1 MRKRLTSILLTLAM
15 LVGLLPALSPQAEAA
30 ADDATALLQEV
41 STKTSVPSGY
51 TPIYDA
57 EDLANIAN
65 DMTGKYILMNDIDLS
80 GIDWQPLKASSPGG
94 YTSGFTGILE
104 GNGYTIRNLSCT
116 DEVSAG
122 LFDENYNGTIQNLAL
137 TGTVTV
143 ANTNHFNGYAAGL
156 CASNFVGGIIKNCTV
171 AATIT
176 NAGST

>member
-1 MRKRLTSILLTLAM
+1 MRKRLTSILLALAM

-80 GIDWQPLKASSPGG
+80 GINWKPLEAKSTKGLT
-94 YTSGFTGILE
+94 TSFTGILE

-116 DEVSAG
+116 NEVKAG
-122 LFDENYNGTIQNLAL
+122 LFVENYNGTIQNLAL

-143 ANTNHFNGYAAGL
+143 ANTNQRL
-156 CASNFVGGIIKNCTV
+156 CSRFVCVKFCWRHN
-171 AATIT
+171 
-176 NAGST
+176 